1 MDFKD
6 VEACLALSDELHFG
20 RAAAR
25 LHMTQPPF
33 SQRIA
38 RLETELGVQLFR
50 RTTRGVSLTPAGVVF
65 VNEIRQVQCG
75 MSKASALARQ
85 VGAGEVGLVR
95 VGFVG
100 PAMDGSLP
108 LAFRRCREL
117 NPGIALVLEEL
128 TTAAQLEKLQEKTLD
143 AGFIRV
149 HERIPPG
156 LSTRLVLED
165 VYELAVPDGH
175 ELCNRGR
182 ISLRDLHGESW
193 IMYPR
198 RNLPTLHDAVRS
210 ALERADAPMKIVQ
223 EAASKRTTL
232 ALVAAGLGIALMPSV
247 MARQSRPGV
256 RLLPLEGDLPK
267 VEIHLAWRADNECPA
282 LARFLRLFEPG
293 QHHLNERRNE
303 PAG

>member
-38 RLETELGVQLFR
+38 RLEAELGVQLFR
-50 RTTRGVSLTPAGVVF
+50 RTTRGVSLTPAGAVF
-65 VNEIRQVQCG
+65 VEEIRQVQCG
-75 MSKASALARQ
+75 MSRASALARQ
-85 VGAGEVGLVR
+85 VGAGEAGLVR

-117 NPGIALVLEEL
+117 NPGISLVLEEL
-128 TTAAQLEKLQEKTLD
+128 TTAAQLEKLQEKNLD

-175 ELCNRGR
+175 ELCSRER
-182 ISLRDLHGESW
+182 ISLRDLRGESW

-210 ALERADAPMKIVQ
+210 ALERADAPMNVVQ

-256 RLLPLEGDLPK
+256 RLLPLEGGLPK
-267 VEIHLAWRADNECPA
+267 VEIHLAWRADNDSLA
-282 LARFLRLFEPG
+282 LSRFLKLFEPG
-293 QHHLNERRNE
+293 QLSLDERRNE